1 MALITEKDRFNP
13 DAINNQ
19 IVGIA
24 ANIGR
29 HDSGMHSHQ
38 KAQLLYAPSGSM
50 SITLENQQC
59 ILPPTRAAWIPAG
72 VRHCAV
78 MTNVVAYRSV
88 YFDIS
93 DANQQEDQIRILSVN
108 PLLRELIER
117 MAFWPWQMPYKE
129 QEVLVK
135 LFWQE
140 LSAAPDE
147 ALLLP
152 LPSDGRLTTWLKQLS
167 EEGHTPSPLN
177 EAAQSIGASEKTIS
191 RIFSR
196 ETGMPYQAWRQ
207 QWRLMKAI
215 ELLSENKSV
224 STVAFELD
232 FSSDSAFVSFFR
244 KQTGST
250 PSVYIKRA
258 NQ

>member
-1 MALITEKDRFNP
+1 MALITEEDRFNP
-13 DAINNQ
+13 DTINSQ
-19 IVGIA
+19 VVGIA
-24 ANIGR
+24 ASIGR

-88 YFDIS
+88 YFDVS
-93 DANQQEDQIRILSVN
+93 HLERHGDQIKIMDVN

-117 MAFWPWQMPYKE
+117 MAFWPWDMPYLE
-129 QEVLVK
+129 QKALVE

-140 LSAAPDE
+140 LKAAPDE
-147 ALLLP
+147 SLLLP
-152 LPSDGRLTTWLKQLS
+152 IPSDKRLEAWLNKLDK
-167 EEGHTPSPLN
+167 EGHSPLPLN
-177 EAAQSIGASEKTIS
+177 ETALSIGASEKTIS

-215 ELLSENKSV
+215 ELLSENKPV
-224 STVAFELD
+224 STVAFELN

-250 PSVYIKRA
+250 PSAYIKRP

>member
-1 MALITEKDRFNP
+1 MALITEQDRFNP
-13 DAINNQ
+13 DAINKQ
-19 IVGIA
+19 VVGIA

-50 SITLENQQC
+50 TITLENQQC

-93 DANQQEDQIRILSVN
+93 EANQQEEQIRILGVN

-117 MAFWPWQMPYKE
+117 MAFWPWQIPHKE
-129 QEVLVK
+129 QEAVVA

-140 LSAAPDE
+140 LLEAPDE
-147 ALLLP
+147 TLLLP
-152 LPSDGRLTTWLKQLS
+152 IPTDLRLTAWL
-167 EEGHTPSPLN
+167 
-177 EAAQSIGASEKTIS
+177 
-191 RIFSR
+191 R
-196 ETGMPYQAWRQ
+196 
-207 QWRLMKAI
+207 
-215 ELLSENKSV
+215 
-224 STVAFELD
+224 
-232 FSSDSAFVSFFR
+232 
-244 KQTGST
+244 
-250 PSVYIKRA
+250 
-258 NQ
+258 

>member
-1 MALITEKDRFNP
+1 MALITEQTPFNP
-13 DAINNQ
+13 DTIPSQ

-24 ANIGR
+24 ANVGR
-29 HDSGMHSHQ
+29 HDSGMHCHR
-38 KAQLLYAPSGSM
+38 KAQLLYAPSGCM
-50 SITLENQQC
+50 SITLDNQQC

-72 VRHCAV
+72 VNHCAV
-78 MTNVVAYRSV
+78 MTNVVAYRSI
-88 YFDIS
+88 YFDTQHKEEEI
-93 DANQQEDQIRILSVN
+93 DKLKIIGVN

-117 MAFWPWQMPYKE
+117 MAFWPWQMPFSE
-129 QEVLVK
+129 QEALVN

-140 LSAAPDE
+140 LAVAPDE
-147 ALLLP
+147 TLLLP
-152 LPSDGRLTTWLKQLS
+152 LPSDTRLRTWLTKLKN
-167 EEGHTPSPLN
+167 EGSTPSPLN

-215 ELLSENKSV
+215 ELLSEHKSV

-232 FSSDSAFVSFFR
+232 FSSDSAFISFFR
-244 KQTGST
+244 KQTGAT
-250 PSVYIKRA
+250 PSTYIK
-258 NQ
+258 QPI